1 MEEELKNYLR
11 DQFAKTATSTL
22 EPTEL
27 KAYNILPGELWK
39 LTLEYSDGPIIPISD
54 LGKVP
59 ELDYLI
65 RKHCSRWYNYREIEK
80 GLDHPLK
87 SSESHILTNVY
98 WPIEKCRNKALTDSG
113 HVTVCSK
120 PSGYYALTASHAD
133 RAREVQTLTIDASAY
148 DGQHPDIMELRHYFY
163 NIPVEICP
171 NYIRR
176 IELEDEFTEDSLDHT
191 LNFISQCTLL
201 KELRT
206 FIYIDV
212 DIVHEKFISLNRIL
226 SSISVESMD
235 LVDVTNPFGFS
246 IPVEEKKQELPLFSD
261 TMRLKEIE
269 ELHIGIPEERD
280 RDQCDI
286 FEIPIIRR
294 VKRLYIAGDTWI
306 DCSSKTLQLPLEI
319 RSLTL
324 SHHYMPRLWKP
335 SVWKNLKFLCCAR
348 EDVSPIFE
356 RDIEKMRTTKETW
369 EKSGLKVLIVEDCD
383 TQLTPTMITF
393 MASAARDIVIL
404 GGQFASPQG
413 LKDFHEYVCAN
424 IGKPVSIITVHS
436 WDGEFY
442 NITNYE
448 DFIGG
453 RKVYMLFASNEKNEV
468 KESLTHMLEIAK
480 YDDHTWLKCKLSE
493 YLRHIRYSI

>member
-246 IPVEEKKQELPLFSD
+246 IPVEEKK
-261 TMRLKEIE
+261 TRIA
-269 ELHIGIPEERD
+269 
-280 RDQCDI
+280 
-286 FEIPIIRR
+286 II
-294 VKRLYIAGDTWI
+294 
-306 DCSSKTLQLPLEI
+306 
-319 RSLTL
+319 
-324 SHHYMPRLWKP
+324 
-335 SVWKNLKFLCCAR
+335 
-348 EDVSPIFE
+348 
-356 RDIEKMRTTKETW
+356 
-369 EKSGLKVLIVEDCD
+369 
-383 TQLTPTMITF
+383 
-393 MASAARDIVIL
+393 
-404 GGQFASPQG
+404 
-413 LKDFHEYVCAN
+413 
-424 IGKPVSIITVHS
+424 
-436 WDGEFY
+436 
-442 NITNYE
+442 
-448 DFIGG
+448 
-453 RKVYMLFASNEKNEV
+453 
-468 KESLTHMLEIAK
+468 
-480 YDDHTWLKCKLSE
+480 
-493 YLRHIRYSI
+493 